1 MKREVSLVE
10 ALFMALIV
18 MLILFVT
25 ADRTM
30 FRAMRLE
37 FQPDLK
43 ANKKKNK
50 SIKFTFVDLPDDK
63 ESPNP
68 TAKLY
73 SDISRRAAGGSGAPS
88 RKALSRGNT
97 PSVVMRKGTKIN
109 QPEIKQR
116 PTPASNARKMA
127 EKKEQG
133 KIGLE
138 QAGKSGKPDKASKAK
153 PLIDVNRMFSAT
165 NPEIY
170 DSRNGGLT
178 IPGNFSIDTQGFDLG
193 PYAKKVQQIVRANW
207 KVPEVARNLY
217 LKGRVVIEFDI
228 LKDGTIQNI
237 GILKKTGV
245 DPLDMSA
252 EFAIKYSNPFPPLPD
267 FVKQDK
273 IHVKWSFYY
282 NERPED

>member
-1 MKREVSLVE
+1 MKREVSLTE
-10 ALFMALIV
+10 AFFMALIV
-18 MLILFVT
+18 LLIFFVT
-25 ADRTM
+25 ADKTM
-30 FRAMRLE
+30 FRAMRVE
-37 FQPDLK
+37 FQPDMQ
-43 ANKKKNK
+43 ANVKKNK

-73 SDISRRAAGGSGAPS
+73 SDISRKAAGGIGAPS
-88 RKALSRGNT
+88 QNALSKGNT
-97 PSVVMRKGTKIN
+97 SSVVIHKGAKVN
-109 QPEIKQR
+109 QREMKQR
-116 PTPASNARKMA
+116 PAPVSRAKQMA

-133 KIGLE
+133 KTGLE
-138 QAGKSGKPDKASKAK
+138 QAGKSGKASKAK
-153 PLIDVNRMFSAT
+153 PLVDVSRIFSAT

-170 DSRNGGLT
+170 DSKNGGQV

-217 LKGRVVIEFDI
+217 LKGLVVIAFDI
-228 LKDGTIQNI
+228 LKDGAIRNI
-237 GILKKTGV
+237 ELLKKTSV
-245 DPLDMSA
+245 DPMDMSA

-267 FVKQDK
+267 FIKQDK

>member
-1 MKREVSLVE
+1 MKREVSLTE
-10 ALFMALIV
+10 AFFMALIAL
-18 MLILFVT
+18 LILFVT

-30 FRAMRLE
+30 FQAMRVE
-37 FQPDLK
+37 FQPDLQ
-43 ANKKKNK
+43 ASAKKNK

-63 ESPNP
+63 ETPNS
-68 TAKLY
+68 TAKLF
-73 SDISRRAAGGSGAPS
+73 SDISRKAAGGSGAPS
-88 RKALSRGNT
+88 QKALSRGNT
-97 PSVVMRKGTKIN
+97 SSVVIHKGAKVN
-109 QPEIKQR
+109 QREMKQQ
-116 PTPASNARKMA
+116 PAPASQAKQMA
-127 EKKEQG
+127 KNKEQG
-133 KIGLE
+133 KTGLE
-138 QAGKSGKPDKASKAK
+138 KAGKSGKASKAK
-153 PLIDVNRMFSAT
+153 PLVDVNRMFSAT

-170 DSRNGGLT
+170 DSRNGGLV
-178 IPGNFSIDTQGFDLG
+178 IPGNFAIDTQGFNLG

-228 LKDGTIQNI
+228 LKDGSIQNI
-237 GILKKTGV
+237 GLLKKTGV

-267 FVKQDK
+267 FIKQDK

>member
-1 MKREVSLVE
+1 MKREISLTE
-10 ALFMALIV
+10 AFFMALIAL
-18 MLILFVT
+18 LILFIT
-25 ADRTM
+25 ADKTM
-30 FRAMRLE
+30 FRAMRVE
-37 FQPDLK
+37 FQPDMQ
-43 ANKKKNK
+43 ANAKKNK

-63 ESPNP
+63 ESPNS

-73 SDISRRAAGGSGAPS
+73 SDISRKAAGGSGAPS
-88 RKALSRGNT
+88 QKALSKGKT
-97 PSVVMRKGTKIN
+97 SSVVIHKGAKIN
-109 QPEIKQR
+109 RREMRQR
-116 PTPASNARKMA
+116 PTSASRAKQMA

-133 KIGLE
+133 KTGLE
-138 QAGKSGKPDKASKAK
+138 QAGKSGNAGKAK
-153 PLIDVNRMFSAT
+153 PLVDVSRIFSAT
-165 NPEIY
+165 NPEVY
-170 DSRNGGLT
+170 DSKNGGLV

-217 LKGRVVIEFDI
+217 LKGQVVIAFDI

-237 GILKKTGV
+237 ELLKKTSV
-245 DPLDMSA
+245 APMDMSA

-267 FVKQDK
+267 FIKQDK